1 MRGFVIRWI
10 VNAIALIVTAT
21 IIKGMDFNGIL
32 APFVAAL
39 VIGIL
44 NAVVRPFLIL
54 ITLPINVLSLGLF
67 TFVINGLMI
76 AITAKVV
83 NGFNVENFWA
93 AFVGAIFMSVI
104 SFILSFFISDKGNI
118 ETIIVKQ

>member
-1 MRGFVIRWI
+1 
-10 VNAIALIVTAT
+10 
-21 IIKGMDFNGIL
+21 
-32 APFVAAL
+32 
-39 VIGIL
+39 
-44 NAVVRPFLIL
+44 
-54 ITLPINVLSLGLF
+54 F

-104 SFILSFFISDKGNI
+104 SFILSFFISDKGSI

>member
-104 SFILSFFISDKGNI
+104 SF
-118 ETIIVKQ
+118 